1 MKELRKLINKEVRK
15 ALTENYRDAKENVA
29 ILHAMLTKGGKDA
42 QRAKEIIKDIK
53 DELSIVMSTF
63 DPKANLKLVNKV
75 PELDEYLDSAVED
88 ALDDGMGRMRGM
100 MGGMQGMREAS
111 VVPTDMAKI
120 KDFVMSSPQFERLST
135 SKIKAAVKD
144 MYDEWKASASNYKN
158 IEAYFKEMEEMGDD
172 QAFME
177 NKMSKTKKMVK
188 RLKEDTEYQE
198 FFKKAM
204 TKFNIN
210 TPADLKDPIRKKEF
224 FDYIDKN
231 YKSKSEMNEGTYLM
245 SNPSIKAKVDKV
257 IEILIGIDVD
267 GETMQYILEAVGM
280 DEQMQHQ
287 LTPGGIR

>member
-1 MKELRKLINKEVRK
+1 MKTLRKLINIEVKKALKEV
-15 ALTENYRDAKENVA
+15 T
-29 ILHAMLTKGGKDA
+29 
-42 QRAKEIIKDIK
+42 
-53 DELSIVMSTF
+53 
-63 DPKANLKLVNKV
+63 AN
-75 PELDEYLDSAVED
+75 
-88 ALDDGMGRMRGM
+88 
-100 MGGMQGMREAS
+100 
-111 VVPTDMAKI
+111 PTDMAKI
-120 KDFVMSSPQFERLST
+120 EDFVMSSPQFERLST

-204 TKFNIN
+204 DKFKIN
-210 TPADLKDPIRKKEF
+210 SPADLKDPAKKKQF
-224 FDYIDKN
+224 FDYIDTN
-231 YKSKSEMNEGTYLM
+231 YKADNEINEGTYLM

-257 IEILIGIDVD
+257 IELLIGIDVD

-280 DEQMQHQ
+280 DEQMASQ
-287 LTPGGIR
+287 LGDRVDDDGFPSMSGGRP